1 MFDFEHPRPESKR
14 IRRRTRPSS
23 AVRQP
28 ARDLPH
34 PRDMKQPL
42 CLLALAFLFLTG
54 AASAQSTTDWPQF
67 RGPNATGIADRA
79 NPPTEF
85 GPTKALAWK
94 TPLPEGHSSPS
105 IWGDRIFVTAV
116 DKSAGRLEVIALDRS
131 SGRIVWRQSVTPSQ
145 LEQPH
150 AISNPASATAAADG
164 KRVYAYFG
172 SYGVVAYEWNGKLA
186 WEARLPMS
194 AAIFGTGTSPVI
206 AGDLVLINRDY
217 RPKPEL
223 LAFSA
228 SDGKLAWTAT
238 LPPSRQGGP
247 QTSHAT
253 PVIWKDEVILH
264 RPGGISAHA
273 LKDGSLRWWI
283 QLSSSGTATPAVSGD
298 VIYVN
303 AFAASTDTLE
313 PVPLPPFGELKQK
326 MDKNGDGKISRDE
339 FPPDFNFLR
348 RPNIPN
354 ELPAHYSVQSFFT
367 GVDVNK
373 DGGVDEAEYAT
384 IGELGKNVMSNR
396 NHGVTAVKPGGEG
409 DVTAT
414 AVLWREQRS
423 VPEVPSPLF
432 YQGRLYTIVNGGIV
446 TCLDGATGKVLYRE
460 RINAPGPYFSAP
472 VAAAGRIYTAS
483 SEGVVSVL
491 ASGDTLKILARND
504 IGEPIFA
511 TPAPVGDT
519 LYIRSSRH
527 LWAFKAK

>member
-1 MFDFEHPRPESKR
+1 
-14 IRRRTRPSS
+14 
-23 AVRQP
+23 
-28 ARDLPH
+28 
-34 PRDMKQPL
+34 MKQ
-42 CLLALAFLFLTG
+42 LLYFLPFAFLPLT
-54 AASAQSTTDWPQF
+54 AAAWAQTTTDWPQF
-67 RGPNATGIADRA
+67 RGPNSTGIADRS

-85 GPTKALAWK
+85 GPAKALAWK
-94 TPLPEGHSSPS
+94 TPVPEGHSSPC
-105 IWGDRIFVTAV
+105 IWGNRIFLTAV
-116 DKSAGRLEVIALDRS
+116 DKPERKLEVIALDRS
-131 SGRIVWRQSVTPSQ
+131 NGRIVWRQSVTASE

-150 AISNPASATAAADG
+150 AISNPASTTAAADG

-172 SYGVVAYEWNGKLA
+172 SYGLVAYEWDGKPA
-186 WEARLPMS
+186 WETRLPMS
-194 AAIFGTGTSPVI
+194 TAIFGTGASPVI
-206 AGDLVLINRDY
+206 ASDLVLINRDY

-223 LAFSA
+223 LAFSR

-264 RPGGISAHA
+264 RAGGISAHS

-283 QLSSSGTATPAVSGD
+283 QLSSSGTSTPVVAGD

-313 PVPLPPFGELKQK
+313 PVPLPPFDELKQK
-326 MDKNGDGKISRDE
+326 VDKNNDGKISRDE
-339 FPPDFNFLR
+339 IPPDFNFLR

-354 ELPAHYSVQSFFT
+354 DLPAHYSVQTFFP
-367 GVDVNK
+367 GVDANK
-373 DGGVDEAEYAT
+373 DGGIDEAEYVT

-396 NHGVTAVKPGGEG
+396 NHGVTAIKPSGEG
-409 DVTAT
+409 DLTAT

-423 VPEVPSPLF
+423 IPEVPSPLF
-432 YQGRLYTIVNGGIV
+432 YQGRLYTIVNGGILS
-446 TCLDGATGKVLYRE
+446 CFNASTGKILYRE

-472 VAAAGRIYTAS
+472 VAAAGRVYTAS
-483 SEGVVSVL
+483 SEGIVTVL
-491 ASGDTLKILARND
+491 KSGDTLETLARND
-504 IGEPIFA
+504 LGEPIFA
-511 TPAPVGDT
+511 TPAPVGDA